1 MKQVTIISGKGG
13 TGKTTITAAFAT
25 LAKNAVFAD
34 CDVDAADLHLILN
47 PEIRHSE
54 KFYGKKIA
62 GIDAALCTQCRICQD
77 ICRFDA
83 IHAFRVDPSACEG
96 CRVCTFAC
104 PEKAIS
110 MQDKLSGHWYISET
124 RCGPMVHARLGIAE
138 DNSGKLVSVV
148 GSRQNISRKVNIG
161 TWSLLTARRVLGAR
175 LLPPLP
181 VWILFWSLPNQR
193 CPDST
198 TWSGCCRQ
206 LLTSAFPRWC
216 A

>member
-1 MKQVTIISGKGG
+1 MKQLTIISGKGG

-25 LAKNAVFAD
+25 LAQNAVLAD
-34 CDVDAADLHLILN
+34 CDVDAADLHLILE
-47 PEIRHSE
+47 PEIKHDE
-54 KFYGKKIA
+54 KFYGGKVA
-62 GIDAALCTQCRICQD
+62 AIDASRCTQCGICQD

-110 MQDKLSGHWYISET
+110 MQDKLSGHWYISNT

-148 GSRQNISRKVNIG
+148 RQQAKQIAEQRGIES
-161 TWSLLTARRVLGAR
+161 SLLLTARRASGAR
-175 LLPPLP
+175 LLPLLP
-181 VWILFWSLPNQR
+181 VLIWF
-193 CPDST
+193 
-198 TWSGCCRQ
+198 
-206 LLTSAFPRWC
+206 
-216 A
+216 